1 METYKGVVL
10 ILMGCS
16 KAKFKFFNIDE
27 NILISTSKED
37 YKNDKK
43 NSIDV
48 IANNTENT
56 WPQDRSKTELIKNT
70 TQGKIVED
78 MFCELIDYHNK
89 ASKDGK
95 KLTYVSYDEIRTDKF
110 KKHAPIDGLLYVEG
124 NSNINNAIAMINKD
138 VEKNTY
144 GKLSYDTKNNLS
156 DFKIRTVEIKSSN
169 IPQKDYNNI
178 NKDNFSKVSEQKKLI
193 SNLRKRD
200 FFVYPKY
207 TRTKGETIHCFKDYC
222 NYVKQ
227 NFQEYHNLDDK
238 QVEDKICDIEKKDKC
253 DIYTR
258 RQDTKPAYPR
268 RFMNSIT
275 CCLFASRSSI
285 SPFNLRLKIERFP
298 SASSSLRSTIW
309 TPARRLFSF
318 ALFVRVK
325 SLYSPCSAR

>member
-1 METYKGVVL
+1 
-10 ILMGCS
+10 MGCS

-56 WPQDRSKTELIKNT
+56 WQQDRSKTELIKNT

-258 RQDTKPAYPR
+258 IFIDKSHTKSFIGYVLGYALGTDFFDNPKIINMYQAGKSENAMYYVYPISKC
-268 RFMNSIT
+268 NSILE
-275 CCLFASRSSI
+275 LF
-285 SPFNLRLKIERFP
+285 NDDRL
-298 SASSSLRSTIW
+298 W
-309 TPARRLFSF
+309 
-318 ALFVRVK
+318 
-325 SLYSPCSAR
+325 